1 VAPAG
6 FRTWAYDTEEIVIGY
21 FRREPLLSSQDNED
35 QEEKRPQ
42 SLFTFPRN
50 VKSRS
55 TVLAFPRGS
64 PFRDPT
70 VPMTEPLLIKSVWN
84 IDMLL
89 SLFSTC
95 LQKGD
100 VLCDL
105 FAGTASASIAALLL
119 GCDCVIVDHMK
130 PHIHL
135 CMQRINGHMNKME
148 KNMKRFRTLDE
159 AITKSLSMDD
169 VSDVD
174 I

>member
-1 VAPAG
+1 
-6 FRTWAYDTEEIVIGY
+6 
-21 FRREPLLSSQDNED
+21 
-35 QEEKRPQ
+35 
-42 SLFTFPRN
+42 
-50 VKSRS
+50 
-55 TVLAFPRGS
+55 
-64 PFRDPT
+64 
-70 VPMTEPLLIKSVWN
+70 MTEPLLIKSVWN

-119 GCDCVIVDHMK
+119 GCDCVIVDHMQ

-135 CMQRINGHMNKME
+135 CMQRINGHMNKVE
-148 KNMKRFRTLDE
+148 RNMKRFRTLEED
-159 AITKSLSMDD
+159 ITKSLSMDD